1 MHDKATT
8 QPAGTLHFE
17 CPFTGVLHAMH
28 WGVDSPVAAT
38 VSAHC
43 LRRPAQALHPLLT
56 ATLHPT
62 HIANLSRSWQVW
74 RTLYKLHTL
83 GWLRAET
90 AVPAAGAE
98 HGRHATV
105 IVEIGAQLAA
115 LGPRATG
122 SNKRLP
128 AYAVGEGCSLRNIAD
143 WLAYCSELQTGTGS
157 AGREGAA
164 GRYTTHEEEIAAL
177 KIELAERIARKHA
190 ANIDLRRST
199 LAVCDMLEDLSVQS
213 GWTELWTERLQA
225 CTTKRPPAL
234 PWLTALRNK
243 IIDFYPQEEV
253 IGHRAAM
260 DAELVLQNLA
270 ALILEAAKAYADRA
284 MCAEEEEFAAQAA
297 RSARETFTVDT
308 VERGPVMQPVL
319 PVGHSQ
325 SKSAQTVAARLRAA
339 LRAQDTVP
347 VAPAAPVRS
356 PMAALLAKARAAAA
370 TTATTATATTS
381 SPDTEHTA

>member
-1 MHDKATT
+1 
-8 QPAGTLHFE
+8 
-17 CPFTGVLHAMH
+17 
-28 WGVDSPVAAT
+28 
-38 VSAHC
+38 
-43 LRRPAQALHPLLT
+43 
-56 ATLHPT
+56 
-62 HIANLSRSWQVW
+62 
-74 RTLYKLHTL
+74 
-83 GWLRAET
+83 
-90 AVPAAGAE
+90 
-98 HGRHATV
+98 
-105 IVEIGAQLAA
+105 
-115 LGPRATG
+115 
-122 SNKRLP
+122 
-128 AYAVGEGCSLRNIAD
+128 
-143 WLAYCSELQTGTGS
+143 
-157 AGREGAA
+157 
-164 GRYTTHEEEIAAL
+164 
-177 KIELAERIARKHA
+177 
-190 ANIDLRRST
+190 
-199 LAVCDMLEDLSVQS
+199 
-213 GWTELWTERLQA
+213 
-225 CTTKRPPAL
+225 
-234 PWLTALRNK
+234 LRNK

-339 LRAQDTVP
+339 LRAQDAVP

>member
-1 MHDKATT
+1 MHNTHSPI
-8 QPAGTLHFE
+8 PAGTLHFE
-17 CPFTGVLHAMH
+17 CPFTGITHGMH

-38 VSAHC
+38 VSTHC

-74 RTLYKLHTL
+74 RTLYKLQTL
-83 GWLRAET
+83 GWLRADV

-98 HGRHATV
+98 HGRHASV

-115 LGPRATG
+115 LGPRAAGT
-122 SNKRLP
+122 NKRLP

-143 WLAYCSELQTGTGS
+143 WLAYCTELQAGTGS

-177 KIELAERIARKHA
+177 KAELAERIARKHA

-199 LAVCDMLEDLSVQS
+199 LAVCDVLEDLSVQS
-213 GWTELWTERLQA
+213 GWNEQWTERLRA

-234 PWLTALRNK
+234 PVLTALRNK
-243 IIDFYPQEEV
+243 IVDFYPQEEV

-260 DAELVLQNLA
+260 DAELVLQNIA

-284 MCAEEEEFAAQAA
+284 LCAEEEEFAAQAA

-339 LRAQDTVP
+339 LRAQDKVP
-347 VAPAAPVRS
+347 VAPAASS
-356 PMAALLAKARAAAA
+356 PMAALLAKARAATAAA
-370 TTATTATATTS
+370 TTATTATTS